1 MVRGIYRFRC
11 GDEEFD
17 APPGTVVVLPPHVRH
32 SWRNIGDEPGQ
43 MFAIVTPGGFEQ
55 LFLEIEASGA
65 EMPDEIALI
74 EDRLGIINDETL
86 ALNR

>member
-1 MVRGIYRFRC
+1 
-11 GDEEFD
+11 
-17 APPGTVVVLPPHVRH
+17 
-32 SWRNIGDEPGQ
+32 